1 MVKGLDKF
9 RDYFSDYTD
18 QYVLIGGTACEV
30 SFRKYDLDFRATRDL
45 DIVLIVEAQTKE
57 FGEKIWEFIKAGKY
71 INRSKSNGKPQFYR
85 FEKPQEPG
93 YPLML
98 ELFARAEWI
107 LPEDA
112 VLVPVHIDD
121 SVSSLSAILLDDAY
135 YETLLKGRAVVDG
148 VSVLSPVGLIPF
160 KAKAW
165 LDLSEKL
172 NQGLHVDSRDIKKH
186 KNDILRIITEWN
198 FEPIDLISAVKEDM
212 KKFIEELRVS
222 DAELKN
228 LKITGVH
235 ETNIKQRLME
245 VYNVKEQ

>member
-135 YETLLKGRAVVDG
+135 YETLLKGRTVVDG
-148 VSVLSPVGLIPF
+148 VSVLSPVWLIPF

-165 LDLSEKL
+165 LDLTERKEK
-172 NQGLHVDSRDIKKH
+172 GESVDSKNIKKH
-186 KNDILRIITEWN
+186 KNDVFRLSQLITEESRQALN
-198 FEPIDLISAVKEDM
+198 EEIEADMKRFLNGIEKENIDLKSLGIRGFSQKSIISLLRNCYG
-212 KKFIEELRVS
+212 IE
-222 DAELKN
+222 
-228 LKITGVH
+228 
-235 ETNIKQRLME
+235 
-245 VYNVKEQ
+245 